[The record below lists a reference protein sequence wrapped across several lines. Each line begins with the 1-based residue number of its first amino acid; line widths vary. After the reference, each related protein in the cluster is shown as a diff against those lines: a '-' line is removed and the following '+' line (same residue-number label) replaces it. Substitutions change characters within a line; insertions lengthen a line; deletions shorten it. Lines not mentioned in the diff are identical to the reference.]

1 MRRIAIGKPH
11 PFARKAV
18 EMRRLHDFV
27 SVTTNVAIA
36 EVVAEDD
43 NDVGRSVSG
52 GRTKRSEQE
61 NRKQALHAARL
72 SD

>member
-1 MRRIAIGKPH
+1 MRRIAISEPH
-11 PFARKAV
+11 PFAREAV
-18 EMRRLHDFV
+18 KMRCLHDFV

-52 GRTKRSEQE
+52 GRTKRSEQKNQKE
-61 NRKQALHAARL
+61 ALHAARL
-72 SD
+72 GD